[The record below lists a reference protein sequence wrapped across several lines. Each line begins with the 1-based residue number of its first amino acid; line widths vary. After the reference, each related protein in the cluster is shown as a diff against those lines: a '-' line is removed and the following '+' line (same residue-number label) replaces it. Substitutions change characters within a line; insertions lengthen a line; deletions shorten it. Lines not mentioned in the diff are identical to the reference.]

1 MGRYLREFSLGER
14 FETRARTITEHDIHQ
29 FAQFTGDW
37 NPVHI
42 DAATAEAQHGGR
54 IAHGPMF
61 PGIAFGLLS
70 QFNLVEGSVIAL
82 KDMAWEFLAPVHIG
96 DTVRVAMEVTSISP
110 HPSRPDRGRIG
121 MRIDVLS
128 QRDVIVNKGTATI
141 VVQTGEGETR
151 NG

>member
-1 MGRYLREFSLGER
+1 MGRYLKEFRTGER
-14 FETRARTITEHDIHQ
+14 FETRSRTITEHDIHQ

-42 DAATAEAQHGGR
+42 DAVTAQAQHGGR

-70 QFNLVEGSVIAL
+70 QFNLVEGTVIAL
-82 KDMAWEFLAPVHIG
+82 KNIGWEFLSPVHIG
-96 DTVRVAMEVTSISP
+96 DTIRIAMEVTSVSL
-110 HPSRPDRGRIG
+110 HPTRSDRGRVG
-121 MRIDVLS
+121 MRIDVLN
-128 QRDVIVNKGTATI
+128 QRNDMVNKGTATI